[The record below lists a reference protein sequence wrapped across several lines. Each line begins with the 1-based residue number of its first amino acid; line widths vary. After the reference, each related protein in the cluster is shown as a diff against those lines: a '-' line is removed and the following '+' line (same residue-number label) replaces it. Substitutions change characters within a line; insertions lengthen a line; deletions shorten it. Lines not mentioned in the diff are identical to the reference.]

1 MQEPQA
7 KPKNRVTLRDIA
19 QHANVSVSTV
29 SRALNNNPNV
39 DEATRL
45 LVQQAVEE
53 LRYSLDNL
61 RRVQDDKPSI
71 LLLSRGDF
79 AQETSEFSFGADF
92 ERLIT
97 QGIRAVLEPNGF
109 DVMLR
114 YTRMQAE
121 DTARLVDT
129 FTADGLILL
138 TGMIDPSFIHALND
152 ARIPFVIAG
161 SHVYP
166 IQTNAVMADN
176 VRGIEQAVD
185 HLVERGRRHI
195 GLVNSS
201 TITKTSEE
209 KLRGLRLGAQKH
221 GLQLADSQTISSL
234 DFNLESGYRQTLQLL
249 NQSSDLD
256 AIIYGHDVMAMGGLR
271 ALKERGIRVPDDVA
285 VVGFHDY
292 EIAQFTDP
300 PLTTVAFDTQLMGM
314 MAARRLRMMLDDPDG
329 QNWLMIVPTTL
340 VIRAST

>member
-1 MQEPQA
+1 
-7 KPKNRVTLRDIA
+7 
-19 QHANVSVSTV
+19 
-29 SRALNNNPNV
+29 
-39 DEATRL
+39 
-45 LVQQAVEE
+45 
-53 LRYSLDNL
+53 
-61 RRVQDDKPSI
+61 
-71 LLLSRGDF
+71 
-79 AQETSEFSFGADF
+79 
-92 ERLIT
+92 
-97 QGIRAVLEPNGF
+97 
-109 DVMLR
+109 
-114 YTRMQAE
+114 
-121 DTARLVDT
+121 
-129 FTADGLILL
+129 
-138 TGMIDPSFIHALND
+138 
-152 ARIPFVIAG
+152 
-161 SHVYP
+161 
-166 IQTNAVMADN
+166 MADN

-185 HLVERGRRHI
+185 HLVERSRRRI

-201 TITKTSEE
+201 TLTKTSEE

-234 DFNLESGYRQTLQLL
+234 DFNLESGYRQTRQLL
-249 NQSSDLD
+249 DQSPDLD

-329 QNWLMIVPTTL
+329 QNWLMFVPTTL